1 VHRLGVP
8 VRVRGAAGDAEIEV
22 NERSLGRVRLE
33 WTGADEAAVTLG
45 GVTRRYAVA
54 RNRDTVWLAE
64 GGRAWPVTRHDP
76 GDPKDRQGGALAGDG
91 VVRSP
96 MPGTVLLVKAAEGD
110 RVTAGQPL
118 VVVEAM
124 KMEHTLTA
132 PADGVLAEL
141 RARPGQTVELDAVVA
156 RVTPCE

>member
-1 VHRLGVP
+1 
-8 VRVRGAAGDAEIEV
+8 
-22 NERSLGRVRLE
+22 
-33 WTGADEAAVTLG
+33 
-45 GVTRRYAVA
+45 
-54 RNRDTVWLAE
+54 
-64 GGRAWPVTRHDP
+64 
-76 GDPKDRQGGALAGDG
+76 
-91 VVRSP
+91 

-141 RARPGQTVELDAVVA
+141 RVRPGQTVELDAIVA